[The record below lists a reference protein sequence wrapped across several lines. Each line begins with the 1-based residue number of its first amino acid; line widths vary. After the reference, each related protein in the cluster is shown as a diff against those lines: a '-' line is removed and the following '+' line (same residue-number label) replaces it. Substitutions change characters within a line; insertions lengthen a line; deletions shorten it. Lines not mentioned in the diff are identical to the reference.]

1 VLDYDFLQNVIF
13 LGCIKDLYSLRKSYV
28 HNGLVLRLLQI
39 LLVINCLL
47 NSVWAH
53 VVTQISAEWSVTKT
67 WEIQLLF
74 DAGYAVPE
82 WRDDEQAK
90 SPRRDWLV
98 ALSDQEWGT
107 MRCEAERYLREC
119 LEVRSSG
126 QATAWRVV
134 FPDFEKT
141 PPDFPSLLNDGAYFR
156 VKILGEQSLQGLT
169 EVHWRAGVRPPLI
182 LKVPSKRGGYVT
194 ITPGQSLSLPNTQQ
208 KIGHAS
214 WFEAFRQGF
223 MHVIPLGFD
232 HVLFVLGLFFYRRE
246 WRPLLWQS
254 LAFTLAHTVTLGLAA
269 AGIIRI
275 SSSWVEPMIAL
286 SIVVIALEDLLYVRG
301 TSFRV
306 RIAVVFSFGL
316 VHGLGFAG
324 ALAIWLTPNGKFL
337 VNLFSA
343 NLGVEVAQIAML
355 TSLWFITLG
364 WNHSVNY
371 QVLRKVCCLGIAGIG
386 IFWFFERLG
395 FVAIS

>member
-1 VLDYDFLQNVIF
+1 MYTN
-13 LGCIKDLYSLRKSYV
+13 
-28 HNGLVLRLLQI
+28 LVFRLLQI
-39 LLVINCLL
+39 LLVIAFISNFAL
-47 NSVWAH
+47 AH

-82 WRDDEQAK
+82 WRDDEQVK
-90 SPRRDWLV
+90 SPSRDWLV
-98 ALSDQEWGT
+98 ALSDQEWGA
-107 MRCEAERYLREC
+107 MRIEAERYLREC
-119 LEVRSSG
+119 LEVRSNG
-126 QATAWRVV
+126 QTTTWRVI
-134 FPDFEKT
+134 FPDFQKI

-156 VKILGEQSLQGLT
+156 VKILGEKPLQGLT
-169 EVHWRAGVRPPLI
+169 EIYWCVGVRPPLV
-182 LKVPSKRGGYVT
+182 LKLPAKHGGYVM
-194 ITPGQSLSLPNTQQ
+194 ITPGQSLSLPDTEQ
-208 KIGHAS
+208 KIGYES
-214 WFEAFRQGF
+214 WLEAFRQGF
-223 MHVIPLGFD
+223 MHVIPLGLD

-269 AGIIRI
+269 SGIIRI
-275 SSSWVEPMIAL
+275 SLSWVEPMIAL
-286 SIVVIALEDLLYVRG
+286 SIVVIALENLLYVRG

-324 ALAIWLTPNGKFL
+324 ALANWLTPNGRFL

-355 TSLWFITLG
+355 TTLWLVTLG
-364 WNHSVNY
+364 WNRSVNY
-371 QVLRKVCCLGIAGIG
+371 QVVRNVCCLGIAGIG
-386 IFWFFERLG
+386 VFWFFERLG
-395 FVAIS
+395 FVATS

>member
-1 VLDYDFLQNVIF
+1 MHTVLV
-13 LGCIKDLYSLRKSYV
+13 V
-28 HNGLVLRLLQI
+28 RLLQR
-39 LLVINCLL
+39 LLVIACLF
-47 NSVWAH
+47 NSAWAH

-98 ALSDQEWGT
+98 ALSDQEWGA
-107 MRCEAERYLREC
+107 MRIEAERYLREC

-126 QATAWRVV
+126 QTTTWRVA
-134 FPDFEKT
+134 FPDFEKI

-156 VKILGEQSLQGLT
+156 VKILGEQPLQGVT
-169 EVHWRAGVRPPLI
+169 EIYWRAGVRPPLV
-182 LKVPSKRGGYVT
+182 LKVPGKSGGYVT
-194 ITPGQSLSLPNTQQ
+194 ITPGQSLSLPDTQQ

-223 MHVIPLGFD
+223 MHVIPLGLD

-246 WRPLLWQS
+246 WRPLLSQS
-254 LAFTLAHTVTLGLAA
+254 LAFTLAHTVTLGLASV
-269 AGIIRI
+269 GIIRI
-275 SSSWVEPMIAL
+275 SLSWVEPMIAL
-286 SIVVIALEDLLYVRG
+286 SIVVIALENLLYVRG
-301 TSFRV
+301 ASFRV
-306 RIAVVFSFGL
+306 RIAVVFAFGL

-364 WNHSVNY
+364 WNRSVNY
-371 QVLRKVCCLGIAGIG
+371 QVVRKVCCLGIAGIG
-386 IFWFFERLG
+386 VFWFFERLG